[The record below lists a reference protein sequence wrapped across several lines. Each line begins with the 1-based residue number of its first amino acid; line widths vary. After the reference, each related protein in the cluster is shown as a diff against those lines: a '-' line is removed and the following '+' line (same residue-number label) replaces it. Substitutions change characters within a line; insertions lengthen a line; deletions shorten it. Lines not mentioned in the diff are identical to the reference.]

1 MAAPPVGARVERELR
16 LGAAAIRA
24 GATMVGDMNP
34 LHHDEAVAAASRFG
48 ELIASGAHT
57 SALLAGMLGSGFGD
71 EAKDGRGQV
80 GLEYRVQFLGPVRV
94 GRGMRMEWVV
104 AAHEQR
110 RSGTIARMEGRVV
123 DAEDGGVA
131 IAAELAVLYFA

>member
-48 ELIASGAHT
+48 ELIASGAHV

-104 AAHEQR
+104 TAHEQR